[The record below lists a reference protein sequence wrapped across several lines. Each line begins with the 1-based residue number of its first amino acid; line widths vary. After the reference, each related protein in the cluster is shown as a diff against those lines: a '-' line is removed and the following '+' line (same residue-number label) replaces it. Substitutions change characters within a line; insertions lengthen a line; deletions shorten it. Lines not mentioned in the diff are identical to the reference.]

1 MKTNF
6 NTTKKSFSLILGL
19 AISIFS
25 FGQGELSYLS
35 NNETTTDITTVS
47 SMSSIST
54 LINDDI
60 IKSETFKVTSL
71 DDPNYIELE
80 TRIVVDS
87 ETNTIIV
94 ENLADVKDLGKII
107 VTDESGLIVKVKPI
121 TESEMSIDWSDLG
134 AGKYIL
140 RVSVKNR
147 FLSSYEI
154 VKY

>member
-6 NTTKKSFSLILGL
+6 NTTKKSFILILGL

>member
-6 NTTKKSFSLILGL
+6 NTSKKSLSLILGL
-19 AISIFS
+19 AASIFS

-35 NNETTTDITTVS
+35 NNESTTNIKSVN
-47 SMSSIST
+47 SISLTST
-54 LINDDI
+54 LLNDEV

-87 ETNTIIV
+87 ETNIIIV
-94 ENLADVKDLGKII
+94 ENLGDVKDLGKII
-107 VTDESGLIVKVKPI
+107 VTDESGLMVKVMPI

-134 AGKYIL
+134 SGTYFL
-140 RVSVKNR
+140 RISVKNR

-154 VKY
+154 LKF

>member
-6 NTTKKSFSLILGL
+6 NTSKKSLSLILGL
-19 AISIFS
+19 AVSIFS
-25 FGQGELSYLS
+25 FGQDELSYLS
-35 NNETTTDITTVS
+35 NNESTTIITSVN
-47 SMSSIST
+47 SISSTST
-54 LINDDI
+54 LLNDEI
-60 IKSETFKVTSL
+60 IKSETYQVTSL

-80 TRIVVDS
+80 TRIVVNS

-94 ENLADVKDLGKII
+94 ENLGDVKDLGKII

-134 AGKYIL
+134 SGTYIL

>member
-25 FGQGELSYLS
+25 FGQDELSYLS
-35 NNETTTDITTVS
+35 NNESTTNITSVN
-47 SMSSIST
+47 SISSTST
-54 LINDDI
+54 LLNDEI
-60 IKSETFKVTSL
+60 IKSETYQVTSL